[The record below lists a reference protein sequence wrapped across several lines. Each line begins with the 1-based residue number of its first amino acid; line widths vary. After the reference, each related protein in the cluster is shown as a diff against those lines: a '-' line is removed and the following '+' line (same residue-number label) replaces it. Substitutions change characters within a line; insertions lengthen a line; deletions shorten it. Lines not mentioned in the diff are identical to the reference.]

1 MADSERSGGVRI
13 GDIAERILKRKV
25 LQGEQEN
32 GSPIAPPAPPQTDP
46 IANLVQ
52 NETRDDGEEAP
63 QETAPAPVETP
74 KVQETPLVEPV
85 AEPEQQE
92 EERPVVQPVTPRNT
106 RGEERA
112 EKQNAEYVP
121 QNDNTELFAEWENY
135 LANED
140 QNGTQ
145 EPAFA
150 PEQTDEDTPLVTPV
164 QRELG
169 TYPVGTM
176 DFLRENDLPID
187 WLSTED
193 GQYWLESRQ
202 EQQPEMLFPED
213 TIRPQLASED
223 RNNVFHNTGEA
234 IVDTVTGARFPY
246 ANDIRDLVVD
256 PSRNFAE
263 LVTRG
268 SGSQPEIPV
277 SNPVTG
283 NGYVP
288 VADLRDYPGIF
299 DEQDDFDTQVRIQ
312 MDRGYPRDVAERI
325 AAGTYSEEDQLLD
338 LYNGVLP
345 EQESD
350 QTPGAV
356 YDLVADLINASESD
370 GWRTEQASDLYGTLP
385 AINPETPGA
394 EILEQERRDRM
405 NDLVRQ
411 IEADDELRDERP
423 DITGQDVKDAID
435 ESQNSTREFTDSLV
449 DFARDV
455 TEPVSTAVSEW
466 ANTDNSSYDES
477 TQNANEAAL
486 EAGYYPGT
494 AQYDEFV
501 QNLIL
506 SEQQAEQEAAALAEQ
521 QEKGRRERAEER
533 QNAERESYR
542 QDAIQDLIE
551 TYGLNSDLAERI
563 VENPDAYEYNEET
576 GRWGMPGMSRGLS
589 WEDAVSS
596 ERLMDDLMLMDA
608 PAVSENGELNTA
620 AQALF
625 LGLENVDENGNYSG
639 GQYPDYGNGN
649 VGLTPEQKLH
659 LFDKGGFFND
669 SSGIT
674 INPDFVNLMAVDST
688 HASRNPE
695 LAKTVKMTDGEFEYE
710 YEKFLEANPMIK
722 LMLDAG
728 MITDEDVIK
737 NFFNNLE
744 LTKGPAYNRGGG
756 SGSGYRGY
764 GYGGG
769 GYGYGG
775 GGYAGSSK
783 NSSTPTAKNQNEQRI
798 NNIMKNWTF

>member
-1 MADSERSGGVRI
+1 MADSGTSAGVRI

-32 GSPIAPPAPPQTDP
+32 VSPIAPPAPPQEDP

-52 NETRDDGEEAP
+52 NETRDEGEEVP

-135 LANED
+135 LAEEE
-140 QNGTQ
+140 QAGTQ
-145 EPAFA
+145 EPSFT
-150 PEQTDEDTPLVTPV
+150 PEQTEDETQLVTPV

-169 TYPVGTM
+169 TYPAGTM

-202 EQQPEMLFPED
+202 DQQPEMLFPADTGGTTIPNMPEYTPQFGVED
-213 TIRPQLASED
+213 FLNLGVRPA
-223 RNNVFHNTGEA
+223 
-234 IVDTVTGARFPY
+234 
-246 ANDIRDLVVD
+246 
-256 PSRNFAE
+256 FAE
-263 LVTRG
+263 SYWDG
-268 SGSQPEIPV
+268 ING
-277 SNPVTG
+277 TG
-283 NGYVP
+283 NPKPKETPDWQSNFQLNQPILSGNDPLNEPEYGSP
-288 VADLRDYPGIF
+288 EWY
-299 DEQDDFDTQVRIQ
+299 
-312 MDRGYPRDVAERI
+312 AENGLSW
-325 AAGTYSEEDQLLD
+325 AEDAGLS
-338 LYNGVLP
+338 G
-345 EQESD
+345 ESA
-350 QTPGAV
+350 GAV

-411 IEADDELRDERP
+411 IEADDELRDDRP
-423 DITGQDVKDAID
+423 DITGQDVKNAID
-435 ESQNSTREFTDSLV
+435 ESQNNTREFTDSLV

-466 ANTDNSSYDES
+466 ANTDNSSYDER

-494 AQYDEFV
+494 AEYDEFV

-506 SEQQAEQEAAALAEQ
+506 SEQQAEQEATALAEQ
-521 QEKGRRERAEER
+521 QERGRRERAEER

-589 WEDAVSS
+589 WEDAVGS

-674 INPDFVNLMAVDST
+674 INPDFVNLMAVDSA
-688 HASRNPE
+688 HASQNPDQ
-695 LAKTVKMTDGEFEYE
+695 AKTVKMTDGEFEYE
-710 YEKFLEANPMIK
+710 YAKFLEANPMIK

-756 SGSGYRGY
+756 SGYGYRGY
-764 GYGGG
+764 GYGRGG
-769 GYGYGG
+769 GGYGG
-775 GGYAGSSK
+775 GGGGGSSRS
-783 NSSTPTAKNQNEQRI
+783 SSTPTAKNQNEQRI